1 MQTEKDKPIR
11 LGITG
16 TIASGKSAVG
26 RILALRGIAVID
38 TDRVVHDL
46 LTYDETTKKAIV
58 QEFGESVLSNDPVP
72 GDKPDMPGS
81 KHARLSPIDRKIL
94 GSIVFHSESKRRKL
108 EAIIHPNVIL
118 SCRRRVAELGNQQ
131 LIAILVPL
139 LFEANLEGEYDVI
152 W

>member
-46 LTYDETTKKAIV
+46 LTYDETTKK
-58 QEFGESVLSNDPVP
+58 S
-72 GDKPDMPGS
+72 
-81 KHARLSPIDRKIL
+81 HCAR
-94 GSIVFHSESKRRKL
+94 
-108 EAIIHPNVIL
+108 
-118 SCRRRVAELGNQQ
+118 
-131 LIAILVPL
+131 
-139 LFEANLEGEYDVI
+139 I